1 MREGLG
7 QAISDLRREMNWL
20 QPDLAKAMHQAAK
33 KRIGR
38 PVTRNMISD
47 WENGKWSPSAEYRS
61 ALAMVAMRCSAQH
74 STGSTKKRLD
84 DLTILFSATLD
95 SWRFLGAVK
104 RREAA
109 RG

>member
-1 MREGLG
+1 MREALG
-7 QAISDLRREMNWL
+7 QAILDLRREMNWL

-47 WENGKWSPSAEYRS
+47 WENGKWSPSPEYRS

-74 STGSTKKRLD
+74 STGSTKKMLD

-95 SWRFLGAVK
+95 AWRFLGAVK
-104 RREAA
+104 RREAT
-109 RG
+109 RS